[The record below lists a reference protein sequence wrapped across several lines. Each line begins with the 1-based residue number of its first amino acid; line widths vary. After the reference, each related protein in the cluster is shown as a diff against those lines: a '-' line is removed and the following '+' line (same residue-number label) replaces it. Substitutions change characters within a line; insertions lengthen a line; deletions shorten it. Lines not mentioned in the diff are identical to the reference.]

1 LDLMN
6 IRGVIF
12 DKDGT
17 LFDFQSTWG
26 IWTAQVLARI
36 AGSDEA
42 LLQQLAEAL
51 GYDTQ
56 TRRVQPGSVIVA
68 ATPMDIA
75 AVVKDCIP
83 ALSQT
88 QICDWLNEE
97 AKTAPQV
104 LVTDLHRLTAE
115 LRRINLGLCV
125 MTNDAEAPA
134 RAHLASVQASDLFD
148 FVIGSDSGFG
158 AKPQAAPLLALAD
171 KMEIPAAACVM
182 VGDSTHDLRAGR
194 AAGMRAVAVLTG
206 LAEADELAPLADA
219 VLPDVSHLP
228 AWISAQNS

>member
-1 LDLMN
+1 MN

-17 LFDFQSTWG
+17 LFDFQSTWD

-51 GYDTQ
+51 GYDTH

-68 ATPMDIA
+68 ATPMEIA

-134 RAHLASVQASDLFD
+134 RTHLASVQASGLFD

>member
-1 LDLMN
+1 MN

-68 ATPMDIA
+68 ATPMEIA

-88 QICDWLNEE
+88 QICEWLNEE

>member
-1 LDLMN
+1 MN
-6 IRGVIF
+6 ISGVIF

-68 ATPMDIA
+68 ATPMEIA

-171 KMEIPAAACVM
+171 KMEIPAAACIM

>member
-1 LDLMN
+1 MN

-125 MTNDAEAPA
+125 MTNDAETPA
-134 RAHLASVQASDLFD
+134 RSHLASVQALDLFD

>member
-1 LDLMN
+1 MN

-68 ATPMDIA
+68 ATPMEIA

-134 RAHLASVQASDLFD
+134 RTHLASVQASGLFD

-228 AWISAQNS
+228 AWISVQNS

>member
-1 LDLMN
+1 MN

-125 MTNDAEAPA
+125 MTNDAETPA

-228 AWISAQNS
+228 AWISTQNS

>member
-1 LDLMN
+1 MN

-104 LVTDLHRLTAE
+104 LVTDLHQLTAE
-115 LRRINLGLCV
+115 LRRMNLGLCV

-171 KMEIPAAACVM
+171 KMEIPAAACIM

-228 AWISAQNS
+228 AWISTQNS

>member
-1 LDLMN
+1 MN

-42 LLQQLAEAL
+42 LLQQLSEAL

-68 ATPMDIA
+68 ATPMEIA

-171 KMEIPAAACVM
+171 KMEIPAAACIM
-182 VGDSTHDLRAGR
+182 VGDSTHDMRAGR
-194 AAGMRAVAVLTG
+194 AAEMRAVAVLTG

>member
-1 LDLMN
+1 MN

-134 RAHLASVQASDLFD
+134 RTHLASVQASGLFD

-228 AWISAQNS
+228 AWISTQNS

>member
-1 LDLMN
+1 MN
-6 IRGVIF
+6 ISGVIF

-115 LRRINLGLCV
+115 LRRINLVLCV
-125 MTNDAEAPA
+125 MTNDAETPA

>member
-1 LDLMN
+1 MN
-6 IRGVIF
+6 ISGVIF

-125 MTNDAEAPA
+125 MTNDAETPA

>member
-1 LDLMN
+1 MN

-83 ALSQT
+83 ALSQA
-88 QICDWLNEE
+88 QICEWLNEE

-104 LVTDLHRLTAE
+104 LVTDMHRLTAE

-134 RAHLASVQASDLFD
+134 RAHLASPVPAQCPRPN
-148 FVIGSDSGFG
+148 GSWNKDNGQPRF
-158 AKPQAAPLLALAD
+158 A
-171 KMEIPAAACVM
+171 
-182 VGDSTHDLRAGR
+182 
-194 AAGMRAVAVLTG
+194 
-206 LAEADELAPLADA
+206 
-219 VLPDVSHLP
+219 
-228 AWISAQNS
+228 SAQTARFPPHRA

>member
-1 LDLMN
+1 MN
-6 IRGVIF
+6 IRGVIL

-42 LLQQLAEAL
+42 LLQQLAQAL
-51 GYDTQ
+51 DYDTQ

-68 ATPMDIA
+68 ATPMEIA
-75 AVVKDCIP
+75 AVVQDYIP

-104 LVTDLHRLTAE
+104 LVTDLHQLTAE

-134 RAHLASVQASDLFD
+134 RAHLASVQALDLFD

>member
-1 LDLMN
+1 MN

-42 LLQQLAEAL
+42 LLQQLAQAL

-75 AVVKDCIP
+75 AVVKHCIP

-228 AWISAQNS
+228 AWISTQNS

>member
-1 LDLMN
+1 MN
-6 IRGVIF
+6 ISGVIF

-134 RAHLASVQASDLFD
+134 RTHLASVQASGLFD

-228 AWISAQNS
+228 AWISVQNS

>member
-1 LDLMN
+1 MN

-42 LLQQLAEAL
+42 LLQQLAQAL
-51 GYDTQ
+51 DYDTQ

-68 ATPMDIA
+68 ATPMEIA
-75 AVVKDCIP
+75 AVVQDYIP

-104 LVTDLHRLTAE
+104 LVTDLHQLTAE

-134 RAHLASVQASDLFD
+134 RAHLASVQALDLFD

-194 AAGMRAVAVLTG
+194 AAEMRAVAVLTG

>member
-125 MTNDAEAPA
+125 MTNDAETPA

>member
-1 LDLMN
+1 MN
-6 IRGVIF
+6 ISGVIF

-228 AWISAQNS
+228 AWISVQNS

>member
-1 LDLMN
+1 MN

-26 IWTAQVLARI
+26 IWTAQILVRI
-36 AGSDEA
+36 AGSDGA
-42 LLQQLAEAL
+42 LLGQLARAL
-51 GYDTQ
+51 GYDTEA
-56 TRRVQPGSVIVA
+56 RRVQPGSVIVA
-68 ATPMDIA
+68 GTPMEIA
-75 AVVKDCIP
+75 AVIHGYMP
-83 ALSQT
+83 AMSQT
-88 QICDWLNEE
+88 QIFDWLNKE
-97 AKTAPQV
+97 AETAPQV

-125 MTNDAEAPA
+125 MTNDAENPA
-134 RAHLASVQASDLFD
+134 RAHLASVEALDLFD

-158 AKPQAAPLLALAD
+158 AKPDAAPLLALAD
-171 KMEIPAAACVM
+171 KMDIPAAACVM
-182 VGDSTHDLRAGR
+182 VGDSTHDLHAGR

>member
-1 LDLMN
+1 MN
-6 IRGVIF
+6 ISGVIF

-51 GYDTQ
+51 GYDTH

-68 ATPMDIA
+68 ATPMEIA

-88 QICDWLNEE
+88 QISDWLNEE

>member
-1 LDLMN
+1 MN
-6 IRGVIF
+6 ISGVIF

-56 TRRVQPGSVIVA
+56 TRRVQPGRVIVA

-75 AVVKDCIP
+75 AVVNDCIP
-83 ALSQT
+83 ALSQA
-88 QICDWLNEE
+88 QICEWLNEE

-134 RAHLASVQASDLFD
+134 RTHLASVQASGLFD

-228 AWISAQNS
+228 PWISAQNS

>member
-1 LDLMN
+1 MN
-6 IRGVIF
+6 ISGVIF

-125 MTNDAEAPA
+125 MTNDAETPA

-228 AWISAQNS
+228 AWISVQNS

>member
-1 LDLMN
+1 MN

-26 IWTAQVLARI
+26 IWTVQVLARI

-42 LLQQLAEAL
+42 LLQQLAQAL
-51 GYDTQ
+51 DYDTQ

-68 ATPMDIA
+68 ATPMEIA

-125 MTNDAEAPA
+125 MTNDAETPA
-134 RAHLASVQASDLFD
+134 RAHLASVQALDLFD

-158 AKPQAAPLLALAD
+158 AKPQAAPLLALTD

-228 AWISAQNS
+228 AWISTQNS

>member
-1 LDLMN
+1 MN

-26 IWTAQVLARI
+26 IWTSQVLVRI
-36 AGSDEA
+36 AGSDGM
-42 LLQQLAEAL
+42 LLEQLARSL
-51 GYDTQ
+51 GYDTK

-68 ATPMDIA
+68 GTPMEIA
-75 AVVKDCIP
+75 AVIHSHIP
-83 ALSQT
+83 TMGQS

-97 AKTAPQV
+97 AETAPQV
-104 LVTDLHRLTAE
+104 LVTDLHRLSAE
-115 LRRINLGLCV
+115 LRRIDLGLCV
-125 MTNDAEAPA
+125 MTNDAEGPA
-134 RAHLASVQASDLFD
+134 RAHLASVQALELFD
-148 FVIGSDSGFG
+148 LVIGSDSGFG

-171 KMEIPAAACVM
+171 KMDIPAAACVM

-194 AAGMRAVAVLTG
+194 AAGMRTVAVLTG
-206 LAEADELAPLADA
+206 LAEAAELAPLANA

-228 AWISAQNS
+228 AWISAQNR

>member
-1 LDLMN
+1 MN

-134 RAHLASVQASDLFD
+134 RTHLASVQASGLFD

-228 AWISAQNS
+228 AWISVQNS

>member
-1 LDLMN
+1 MN

-26 IWTAQVLARI
+26 IWTAQILVRI
-36 AGSDEA
+36 AGSDGA
-42 LLQQLAEAL
+42 LLGQLARAL
-51 GYDTQ
+51 GYDTEA
-56 TRRVQPGSVIVA
+56 RRVQPGSVIVA
-68 ATPMDIA
+68 GTPMEIA
-75 AVVKDCIP
+75 AVIHGYMP
-83 ALSQT
+83 AMSQT
-88 QICDWLNEE
+88 QIFDWLNKE
-97 AKTAPQV
+97 AETAPQV

-125 MTNDAEAPA
+125 MTNDAENPA
-134 RAHLASVQASDLFD
+134 RAHLASVEALDLFD

-158 AKPQAAPLLALAD
+158 AKPDAAPLLALAD
-171 KMEIPAAACVM
+171 KMDIPAAACVM

-194 AAGMRAVAVLTG
+194 AAGMRVVAVLTG
-206 LAEADELAPLADA
+206 LAEVAELAPLADA
-219 VLPDVSHLP
+219 VLPDVSYLP

>member
-1 LDLMN
+1 MN

-125 MTNDAEAPA
+125 MTNDAETPA
-134 RAHLASVQASDLFD
+134 RAHLASVQALDLFD

-171 KMEIPAAACVM
+171 KMDIPAAACVM

-228 AWISAQNS
+228 PWISAQNS

>member
-1 LDLMN
+1 MN

-104 LVTDLHRLTAE
+104 LVTDLHQLTAE
-115 LRRINLGLCV
+115 LRRMNLGLCV

-171 KMEIPAAACVM
+171 KMEIPAAACIM
-182 VGDSTHDLRAGR
+182 VGDSTHDMRAGR
-194 AAGMRAVAVLTG
+194 AAEMRAVAVLTG